1 MTSCQWRSGQN
12 SSATRANFI
21 AKISLSVFFV
31 GLLWGCGGRGVAPS
45 VVPEVPQTVSLARLV
60 PGNYIKHVVIIVQ
73 ENRSFE
79 NIFAG
84 WPGADAPLYGYIHTG
99 KEIPLHQMT
108 YADDCYTIDGSPNCD
123 LGHLWKEAML
133 GWNNGK
139 MNGFDLEGTGTLGFG
154 PPAGTVPYAYLDHA
168 EIAPYRTMAKD
179 YVLVDHM
186 FPTEFGTSF
195 TAHQDLIAGTTQID
209 PTHSLVDVPQPGP
222 PWGCEAP
229 YFTTTVLV
237 NTQRKLSNNG
247 PFPCFTQYGTIAD
260 TLDAKHVS
268 WKYYAPNTGVF
279 GGEVWSAFS
288 AIKKVYYGPDWNN
301 VISPETRVLTDPG
314 HGRLPSVSW
323 VIPDLDWSDHPV
335 VTSALGPQW
344 VGDVVNA
351 IGKSKYWKSTAIIV
365 LWDDWGG
372 YYDNAPPKQL
382 DYVGLGIRVPCI
394 IVSPYA
400 KHGYVSQTQYEFGSI
415 LKFLENTFGLAS
427 LNTTDVRATSI
438 EDGFDFT
445 QKPRKFK
452 TIPTTVPASYF
463 INHAQSYEAP
473 DDD

>member
-1 MTSCQWRSGQN
+1 MKV
-12 SSATRANFI
+12 TRLAPDRFI
-21 AKISLSVFFV
+21 AKAMLSVFLV
-31 GLLWGCGGRGVAPS
+31 GVLFGCGGSKAGFTPSIAQQGTAP
-45 VVPEVPQTVSLARLV
+45 VSLARLA

-84 WPGADAPLYGYIHTG
+84 WPGADAPMYGYLHTG
-99 KEIPLHQMT
+99 KRIPLHQMT
-108 YADDCYTIDGSPNCD
+108 YNDDCFTVDGQPQCD
-123 LGHLWKEAML
+123 LGHLWKEAIT
-133 GWNNGK
+133 GWNHGK

-154 PPAGTVPYAYLDHA
+154 PPAGSVPYAYLDHP
-168 EIAPYRTMAKD
+168 EIAPYRAMAAN

-209 PTHSLVDVPQPGP
+209 PTHSLVDVPLPGP

-229 YFTTTVLV
+229 YITTTVLV
-237 NTQRKLSNNG
+237 NKQRVLTDNG
-247 PFPCFTQYGTIAD
+247 PFPCFTQYATIAD
-260 TLDAKHVS
+260 TLDAKRVS
-268 WKYYAPNTGVF
+268 WKYYAPPVGPGSGVF
-279 GGEVWSAFS
+279 AGQVWSAFS
-288 AIKKVYYGPDWNN
+288 AIKKVYYGPDWKN
-301 VISPETRVLTDPG
+301 VVSPETKVLTDPAKG
-314 HGRLPSVSW
+314 NLPAVSW

-335 VTSALGPQW
+335 VTSNLGPQW

-394 IVSPYA
+394 IISPYA
-400 KHGYVSQTQYEFGSI
+400 KRGYVSHTRYEFGSI
-415 LKFLENTFGLAS
+415 LKFLERTFGLAS
-427 LNTTDVRATSI
+427 LHTTDVRAPSL
-438 EDGFDFT
+438 EDSFDFT
-445 QKPRKFK
+445 QAPRKFK
-452 TIPTTVPASYF
+452 RIPTKVPASYF
-463 INHAQSYEAP
+463 TNRPQSLKAP